1 MVEENEQL
9 VRKPNSQSEGEKLNR
24 GKGTLQELGDKEE
37 SEEISE
43 ENNVGFLAG
52 FRINIK
58 LLKTEV
64 QCSTD
69 DLVAR
74 S

>member
-1 MVEENEQL
+1 
-9 VRKPNSQSEGEKLNR
+9 
-24 GKGTLQELGDKEE
+24 LQELGDKEE